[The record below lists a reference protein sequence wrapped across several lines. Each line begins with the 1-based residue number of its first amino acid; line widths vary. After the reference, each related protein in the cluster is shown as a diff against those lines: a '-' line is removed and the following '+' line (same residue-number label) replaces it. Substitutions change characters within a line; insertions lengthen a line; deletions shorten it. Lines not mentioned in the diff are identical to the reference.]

1 MRTLYYS
8 MKICLDAGAIGMATR
23 ATTTA
28 AISAASKAGTRRG
41 SCGMSKFD
49 VSQQTNLTL
58 DKKEAF
64 AFTALHRAS

>member
-1 MRTLYYS
+1 MAAFRCLHHLLSLILRTI
-8 MKICLDAGAIGMATR
+8 KVR
-23 ATTTA
+23 V
-28 AISAASKAGTRRG
+28 
-41 SCGMSKFD
+41 SKFD